1 MFYPNSMIYAKQ
13 KKGIPKKVKRSNN
26 YLGASGQFLGFEITD
41 TTPCWLMWI
50 MASLLTSQKGSLIYY
65 TV

>member
-13 KKGIPKKVKRSNN
+13 KKKKKKGIPKKVKRSIN
-26 YLGASGQFLGFEITD
+26 YLGASGQFLGFEITA

-50 MASLLTSQKGSLIYY
+50 MAS
-65 TV
+65 

>member
-13 KKGIPKKVKRSNN
+13 KKKKKKKGIPKKVKRSIN
-26 YLGASGQFLGFEITD
+26 YLGASGQFLGFEITA

-50 MASLLTSQKGSLIYY
+50 MAS
-65 TV
+65 